1 MTATVKPTRTLFVR
15 STATLSAVAMAV
27 VMAGCSSGPATHA
40 STSTSV
46 TRTTGS
52 PSTTTTSTPPSAAQT
67 AVLNAWESAE
77 QTLYG
82 YLQGPWQQDRANLV
96 AGETSADLWPK
107 LADYFTNPAL
117 QSEDE
122 FLVGVKMGQ
131 LNGPTTYNLGHPT
144 VSALLRPTATVTGC
158 IYDTGTTTA
167 AGQPGPATLDGGGA
181 GGYERNLESPARRAA
196 RGRSPPS
203 RPRRCRSAEHGG
215 HFDLR
220 VQHDCSV
227 RSRSGL
233 PRKRSQAQVP
243 VAARVAAPTPAT
255 P

>member
-1 MTATVKPTRTLFVR
+1 MTLVAHHPLLSRPFFGRPVRNRAPTARACRREERKGGANGDTGQDHVDEIGSHLLRSGHGRRHGRVLVR
-15 STATLSAVAMAV
+15 
-27 VMAGCSSGPATHA
+27 PATHA

-52 PSTTTTSTPPSAAQT
+52 AVTTTSSSPASATQT

-77 QTLYG
+77 QTLYS
-82 YLQGPWQQDRANLV
+82 YLQGSWQQDRADLV
-96 AGETSADLWPK
+96 GGETSANLWPK

-144 VSALLRPTATVTGC
+144 VSAVTPTSATVTAC

-167 AGQPGPATLDGGGA
+167 SGQPGPPTLGGGA
-181 GGYERNLESPARRAA
+181 GYAA
-196 RGRSPPS
+196 ELGNFSSSTGRGRSPTFT
-203 RPRRCRSAEHGG
+203 R
-215 HFDLR
+215 
-220 VQHDCSV
+220 
-227 RSRSGL
+227 
-233 PRKRSQAQVP
+233 
-243 VAARVAAPTPAT
+243 
-255 P
+255 

>member
-1 MTATVKPTRTLFVR
+1 MTPAVRPATAMLMR
-15 STATLSAVAMAV
+15 SAAVLSAAVMAIV
-27 VMAGCSSGPATHA
+27 IAGCSSDPAPHA

-46 TRTTGS
+46 TQTTR
-52 PSTTTTSTPPSAAQT
+52 STTTTTTTTSSPASATQT

-82 YLQGPWQQDRANLV
+82 YLQGSWQQDRADLV
-96 AGETSADLWPK
+96 GGETSADLWPK

-144 VSALLRPTATVTGC
+144 VTAVSPTSATVTGC

-167 AGQPGPATLDGGGA
+167 SGQPGPPTLGGGA
-181 GGYERNLESPARRAA
+181 GYA
-196 RGRSPPS
+196 
-203 RPRRCRSAEHGG
+203 
-215 HFDLR
+215 
-220 VQHDCSV
+220 
-227 RSRSGL
+227 SGTWQL
-233 PRKRSQAQVP
+233 QL
-243 VAARVAAPTPAT
+243 VAGSWKVTNFHTTTVAKC
-255 P
+255 